1 MSSRSPAHLKHF
13 KSMKTI
19 LFLFSAVFIFS
30 SFNGIAQIKV
40 YDDNRVKIFG
50 DRPTDDL
57 NKDLTMQVYGKYGA
71 YLANGRVSFGSY
83 GLSEMTLFRKRVF
96 FGELGTNL
104 DSDKLELCGSQ
115 GIYLTWG
122 QGYSFNNV
130 IGNMDLG
137 LITEPQ
143 KFYFN
148 TYVYAKGVMLNS
160 DERFKE
166 NITPINNTLDKL
178 RLLNA
183 VCYNLKWEFENST
196 SLPEN
201 GRSLSEKEQS
211 DIALLAQTKEKLEN
225 SKKQN
230 IGFVAQE
237 LQEVFPDLVDKDSTG
252 YLHVDYIG
260 LIPVL
265 VESIKEQQT
274 KIAVL
279 KSVLSIN

>member
-1 MSSRSPAHLKHF
+1 
-13 KSMKTI
+13 MKTI
-19 LFLFSAVFIFS
+19 LFLFSTVFIICN
-30 SFNGIAQIKV
+30 FNGIAQIKV

-57 NKDLTMQVYGKYGA
+57 NKDLAMQVYGKYGA
-71 YLANGRVSFGSY
+71 YLANGRIGFGSY
-83 GLSEMTLFRKRVF
+83 GLNEMTLFRRRVF
-96 FGELGTNL
+96 VGELGTNI
-104 DSDKLELCGSQ
+104 DSDKLELCVSQ
-115 GIYLTWG
+115 GLYLTWG
-122 QGYSFNNV
+122 QGYSYNNI
-130 IGNMDLG
+130 IGKMDLG

-148 TYVYAKGVMLNS
+148 TYVYAKGFKLNS

-166 NITPINNTLDKL
+166 NILPMKNSLDKL
-178 RLLNA
+178 KLLNGI
-183 VCYNLKWEFENST
+183 CYNLKLEIENST
-196 SLPEN
+196 LLPES

-211 DIALLAQTKEKLEN
+211 DIALLAQIKEKLKN

-237 LQEVFPDLVDKDSTG
+237 LQEVFPDLVEKDSTG
-252 YLHVDYIG
+252 YLFVDYIG
-260 LIPVL
+260 MIPLL

-274 KIAVL
+274 KIAAL